1 MYRVEFSF
9 THCHPDGSLL
19 SAAQITAT
27 EQYILDQLASSFEG
41 AQVDRYDATS
51 ELWAFAETVEGHL
64 EQLWAI
70 AHTVVRTVDPALVTL
85 NLVGLAGVL
94 GFFQLEGEERNG

>member
-9 THCHPDGSLL
+9 THCRPDGALL
-19 SAAQITAT
+19 SAEQITAT
-27 EQYILDQLASSFEG
+27 EQYILDQLASIGED

-51 ELWAFAETVEGHL
+51 ELWAFADSVEGHL

-70 AHTVVRTVDPALVTL
+70 AHAVVRTVDPALVTL
-85 NLVGLAGVL
+85 QLVGLDGVM
-94 GFFQLEGEERNG
+94 GFFKLGGE

>member
-1 MYRVEFSF
+1 MYRVAFSF
-9 THCHPDGSLL
+9 THCHPDDTLL
-19 SAAQITAT
+19 SAAQIDAT
-27 EQYILDQLASSFEG
+27 EQYLLDQLASIGED
-41 AQVDRYDATS
+41 AQVDRYDDTS
-51 ELWAFAETVEGHL
+51 ELWAFADSVEGHL

-94 GFFQLEGEERNG
+94 GFFQLEGE